1 MSVNCTHTTI
11 NEKKRKNL
19 RSLRHALHTTSD
31 HDTPLAKLDVL
42 GGKHNSLHTAGTDLV
57 DGGGIGSLGDTI
69 VFCISCQHARAEK
82 KKKRRRRKKEKNDAP
97 GTDTDLPGGRLP
109 DTSLDDVAHVKLLDL
124 LWLDTGPVDGVL
136 DGDDTELRGGEGGEG
151 AVLCADGSSGGGD
164 DVHGVGLC
172 VRVSVSE

>member
-1 MSVNCTHTTI
+1 MLSIPPATM
-11 NEKKRKNL
+11 
-19 RSLRHALHTTSD
+19 
-31 HDTPLAKLDVL
+31 TPLWPSWMFWAASIIAFIPLAQTLLMVVASEVSGIL
-42 GGKHNSLHTAGTDLV
+42 SFFASLVSNS
-57 DGGGIGSLGDTI
+57 
-69 VFCISCQHARAEK
+69 FFFFPFFFQ
-82 KKKRRRRKKEKNDAP
+82 DAP

>member
-1 MSVNCTHTTI
+1 MLSIPPATM
-11 NEKKRKNL
+11 
-19 RSLRHALHTTSD
+19 
-31 HDTPLAKLDVL
+31 TPLWPSWMFWAASIIAFIPLAQTLLMVVASEVSGILSFFASLVSML
-42 GGKHNSLHTAGTDLV
+42 GP
-57 DGGGIGSLGDTI
+57 
-69 VFCISCQHARAEK
+69 K
-82 KKKRRRRKKEKNDAP
+82 KKQKRRRRKKEKNDAP

-136 DGDDTELRGGEGGEG
+136 DGDDTELRRGEGGEG

>member
-1 MSVNCTHTTI
+1 MLSIPPATM
-11 NEKKRKNL
+11 
-19 RSLRHALHTTSD
+19 
-31 HDTPLAKLDVL
+31 TPLWPSWMFWAASIIAFIPLAQTLLMVVASEVSGILSFFASLVSML
-42 GGKHNSLHTAGTDLV
+42 GPK
-57 DGGGIGSLGDTI
+57 
-69 VFCISCQHARAEK
+69 K

-136 DGDDTELRGGEGGEG
+136 DGDDTELRRGEGGEG

-172 VRVSVSE
+172 VRVRVSE

>member
-1 MSVNCTHTTI
+1 MAFI
-11 NEKKRKNL
+11 
-19 RSLRHALHTTSD
+19 
-31 HDTPLAKLDVL
+31 PLAQTLLMVVA
-42 GGKHNSLHTAGTDLV
+42 SEV
-57 DGGGIGSLGDTI
+57 SGILSF
-69 VFCISCQHARAEK
+69 FCISCQQLLFFSPFFFQ
-82 KKKRRRRKKEKNDAP
+82 DAP

-172 VRVSVSE
+172 VCVSVSE

>member
-1 MSVNCTHTTI
+1 MLSIPPATM
-11 NEKKRKNL
+11 
-19 RSLRHALHTTSD
+19 
-31 HDTPLAKLDVL
+31 TPLWPSWMFWAASIIAFIPLAQTLLMVVASEVSGILSFFASLVSML
-42 GGKHNSLHTAGTDLV
+42 GPK
-57 DGGGIGSLGDTI
+57 
-69 VFCISCQHARAEK
+69 K

-136 DGDDTELRGGEGGEG
+136 DGDDTELRRGEGGEG

>member
-1 MSVNCTHTTI
+1 MAFI
-11 NEKKRKNL
+11 
-19 RSLRHALHTTSD
+19 
-31 HDTPLAKLDVL
+31 PLAQTLLMVVA
-42 GGKHNSLHTAGTDLV
+42 SEV
-57 DGGGIGSLGDTI
+57 SGILSF
-69 VFCISCQHARAEK
+69 FCISCQQLLFFSPFFFQ
-82 KKKRRRRKKEKNDAP
+82 DAP

-151 AVLCADGSSGGGD
+151 AVLCADGGSGGGD

-172 VRVSVSE
+172 VCV

>member
-1 MSVNCTHTTI
+1 M
-11 NEKKRKNL
+11 
-19 RSLRHALHTTSD
+19 
-31 HDTPLAKLDVL
+31 
-42 GGKHNSLHTAGTDLV
+42 GGKHNGLHTAGTDLV

-69 VFCISCQHARAEK
+69 VLHLLSATPFFFPFFFQ
-82 KKKRRRRKKEKNDAP
+82 DAP

-151 AVLCADGSSGGGD
+151 AVLCADGGSGGGD

-172 VRVSVSE
+172 VCV

>member
-1 MSVNCTHTTI
+1 MAFI
-11 NEKKRKNL
+11 
-19 RSLRHALHTTSD
+19 
-31 HDTPLAKLDVL
+31 PLAQTLLMVVASEVSGILSFFASLVSML
-42 GGKHNSLHTAGTDLV
+42 GP
-57 DGGGIGSLGDTI
+57 
-69 VFCISCQHARAEK
+69 K
-82 KKKRRRRKKEKNDAP
+82 KKKEEDEERKKNDAP

-151 AVLCADGSSGGGD
+151 AVLCADGGSGGGD

-172 VRVSVSE
+172 ECMSA